1 MTIVTNSTTLDHP
14 PAPRRGLRA
23 RWAPVPGPSGGTLSE
38 RVMAARGVDDAFL
51 DPRLGDLH
59 DPSGIPDLDRA
70 AQRLLDAARAGEPVI
85 IYGDYDV
92 DGVTASA
99 ILFHTLAALAPET
112 SVRIY
117 IPHRVDEGY
126 GINADAIRT
135 LADEGA
141 RLVVSV
147 DCGITAVEPAKVARS
162 LGLDLIITD
171 HHNPPA
177 SLDDLPDAFAV
188 VHPRR
193 PDSTYPF
200 GDLCGAGVAY
210 KLAWRLCTLA
220 CGSDRVTDTLR
231 RLLVELLAFAS
242 LGVVADAVPLLDEN
256 RVIARHGLRR
266 VRTSPFAGLRALVE
280 ASGLAG
286 GSIAAEDAG
295 FRLAPRLN
303 AIGRLGHAREA
314 AELLTTHDPA
324 LASGIAE
331 KLSRINDQRRRIE
344 RDITNQADELAEH
357 AGMTARDRRAIV
369 LAGEDWHPGVVGIV
383 CSRLVDRH
391 HRPTIL
397 LTREGDGLRG
407 SGRSI
412 DGFNLHGALE
422 RCADL
427 LTGFGGHDMAAG
439 LRLRADALDAFTDRF
454 VGVCNESLRPED
466 LVATVRFDT
475 ACSIDELTTG
485 EVRRLEA
492 LAPHGRA
499 NPAPRVLVTGL
510 RVAERPRPFGR
521 TGDHLDV
528 RVRAGSRHMRLV
540 GWGWAA
546 HKDAIPAGAGIDAV
560 VEPRLSNWNGRTRVE
575 PTLIDLAV
583 QG

>member
-1 MTIVTNSTTLDHP
+1 ML
-14 PAPRRGLRA
+14 
-23 RWAPVPGPSGGTLSE
+23 
-38 RVMAARGVDDAFL
+38 AARGVGDAFL
-51 DPRLGDLH
+51 EPRLADLH
-59 DPSGIPDLDRA
+59 DPSGIPDLDLA
-70 AQRLLDAARAGEPVI
+70 AERLLDAARAGQPI
-85 IYGDYDV
+85 AIYGDYDV

-99 ILFHTLAALAPET
+99 ILFHTLAAIAPNAP
-112 SVRIY
+112 VRIY

-126 GINADAIRT
+126 GINTEALRN
-135 LADEGA
+135 LAAEGA
-141 RLVVSV
+141 RVVVGV
-147 DCGITAVEPAKVARS
+147 DCGITAVEPARVARS

-193 PDSTYPF
+193 PDSVYPF
-200 GDLCGAGVAY
+200 GELCGAGVAY

-220 CGSDRVTDTLR
+220 CGSDRVSKPLR
-231 RLLVELLAFAS
+231 SLLVELLAFAA
-242 LGVVADAVPLLDEN
+242 LGVVADAVPLIDEN
-256 RVIARHGLRR
+256 RVIARHGLGR
-266 VRTSPFAGLRALVE
+266 VRTSPYAGLRALVE

-286 GSIAAEDAG
+286 ESIAADDAG

-314 AELLTTHDPA
+314 AELLTTHDPV
-324 LASGIAE
+324 LAAGIAGQ
-331 KLSRINDQRRRIE
+331 LSRINDQRRRIE
-344 RDITNQADELAEH
+344 RDITTRAEAMAEA
-357 AGMTARDRRAIV
+357 AGMTAPHRRGIC
-369 LAGEDWHPGVVGIV
+369 LAGDDWHPGVVGIV

-397 LTREGDGLRG
+397 LTRDGDELRG

-439 LRLRADALDAFTDRF
+439 LRLPADSLDAFTERF
-454 VGVCNESLRPED
+454 VSVCNESLGSDD
-466 LVATVRFDT
+466 LVATIRYDA
-475 ACSIDELTTG
+475 ACTIEELTAG
-485 EVRRLEA
+485 EVRRLAA
-492 LAPHGRA
+492 LAPHGRG
-499 NPAPRVLVTGL
+499 NPSPRLLVTGL
-510 RVAERPRPFGR
+510 RVAERPRPFGK

-528 RVRAGSRHMRLV
+528 RVRAGSCHMRLV
-540 GWGWAA
+540 GWGWAV
-546 HKDAIPAGAGIDAV
+546 HKDAIPAGAGIDV
-560 VEPRLSNWNGRTRVE
+560 VLEPKLSNWQGRTRVE
-575 PTLIDLAV
+575 PTLADLAV